1 MKKFFNRAKELLD
14 WNKDN
19 VQKVKDGLDKDSE
32 DAKKI
37 QEEQKQKV
45 QQKTQQLAAQYGISI
60 LAVYPKHVYSDIVMS
75 NDGII
80 SAGIYNNFTQQ
91 KTNLDIDADGKF

>member
-1 MKKFFNRAKELLD
+1 MMKKFFNRAKELLD

-19 VQKVKDGLDKDSE
+19 VQKVKDELDKDSE

-45 QQKTQQLAAQYGISI
+45 
-60 LAVYPKHVYSDIVMS
+60 
-75 NDGII
+75 
-80 SAGIYNNFTQQ
+80 
-91 KTNLDIDADGKF
+91 